1 MNVYFNE
8 LKEKL
13 PENYYLGLGNPDSS
27 ILVIS
32 KEAGEEIGTESYH
45 GTVKNWNETVYN
57 YTKKFTPEDA
67 KLLNL
72 NHTWQRYQKL
82 YEQILKNLEIAYDK
96 KDKYEISF
104 VENIFT
110 TELSHLPAKN
120 TNEAKNQEN
129 FEIELAKRKEDFF
142 KSKFIDNFQIVLI
155 FANDNKYI
163 ETYTGEVCELF
174 KVNFDRIYDYNGK
187 DKIWLHYSSEKR
199 KILIHTRQLTNSIGS
214 ELIKTIAEIV
224 ANFIKENG
232 IKIYT
237 CS

>member
-1 MNVYFNE
+1 MNKYFKE

-27 ILVIS
+27 ILFIS

-45 GTVKNWNETVYN
+45 GTVKNWNETRYD
-57 YTKKFTPEDA
+57 YTKKFIPEDA

-82 YEQILKNLEIAYDK
+82 YEQILINLEFAFEK

-104 VENIFT
+104 VENVFT

-120 TNEAKNQEN
+120 TNEAKSQEN
-129 FEIELAKRKEDFF
+129 FEIELSKRKEDFF

-163 ETYTGEVCELF
+163 ETYSGEVCDLF
-174 KVNFDRIYDYNGK
+174 NVKFDRIYEYEGK
-187 DKIWLHYSSEKR
+187 DKIWLHYSDNK
-199 KILIHTRQLTNSIGS
+199 LLLHTRQLTNSIGS
-214 ELIKTIAEIV
+214 ELINTLAEIV
-224 ANFIKENG
+224 AIYIKENG
-232 IKIYT
+232 IKINT